1 MPTYSITFRQ
11 EKGSKLSIEEM
22 DNNFKYLLES
32 SNLIWEISDTGIS
45 YKKTDGQGNDFEVL
59 HNNLTGGTSSVIPAL
74 FSGTIYNGF
83 NSDTSKLDNSFFDIF
98 ISDNMVGIT
107 RPAKLIS
114 VGGGLF
120 AGGTASSV
128 RMTMCPMAIDTQDNS
143 FFPVYGINVENN
155 HGDNFGFMLSF
166 DGTFKNE
173 NAIKIGDI
181 QDNHILE
188 SGQIRYNGTFQGY
201 DGNSWQSFTTRTR
214 SVISIFN
221 NTTAGSASNTDYVYI
236 IGTSATLTLPNAVNN
251 TNEYRIKNVDASPC
265 AIIATNSQ
273 TIDGTY
279 SHVLSSQYSSVTII
293 SDGVNWITF

>member
-1 MPTYSITFRQ
+1 
-11 EKGSKLSIEEM
+11 
-22 DNNFKYLLES
+22 
-32 SNLIWEISDTGIS
+32 
-45 YKKTDGQGNDFEVL
+45 
-59 HNNLTGGTSSVIPAL
+59 
-74 FSGTIYNGF
+74 
-83 NSDTSKLDNSFFDIF
+83 
-98 ISDNMVGIT
+98 
-107 RPAKLIS
+107 
-114 VGGGLF
+114 
-120 AGGTASSV
+120 
-128 RMTMCPMAIDTQDNS
+128 
-143 FFPVYGINVENN
+143 
-155 HGDNFGFMLSF
+155 MLSF

-181 QDNHILE
+181 QDNHVLE

-214 SVISIFN
+214 SVISILN

-236 IGTSATLTLPNAVNN
+236 IGKSATLTLPNAVNN

-273 TIDGTY
+273 IIDGTY

>member
-1 MPTYSITFRQ
+1 MPTYSLTFRQ
-11 EKGSKLSIEEM
+11 EKGTKLSIEEM

-32 SNLIWEISDTGIS
+32 SNLTWESSSTGIS
-45 YKKTDGQGNDFEVL
+45 YKKTDEQGNELEVL
-59 HNNLTGGTSSVIPAL
+59 HNNYSSFEIPVL

-83 NSDTSKLDNSFFDIF
+83 ASASSKLENSFFDIF
-98 ISDNMVGIT
+98 IGDNIVGIT
-107 RPAKLIS
+107 RPVKIIS

-120 AGGTASSV
+120 TSGTASSV
-128 RMTMCPMAIDTQDNS
+128 NMTMCPMAIDTQDNS

-181 QDNHILE
+181 QDNHVLE